1 MKNLKFIL
9 LNLLLITLFISC
21 SNDEGLDD
29 LINENL
35 DSSKIY
41 TELDISYGNDE
52 DQKFDIYL
60 PANRT
65 LSTKYIILVHGGGW
79 VSGDKADMNSF
90 IGSLQQ
96 NFGDL
101 GIININYRL
110 ASTGNSP
117 FPMQTDDITS
127 IVNLL
132 KEKQNFYTI
141 GDEFGFIG
149 VSAGAHL
156 SMLWSYSLNTNNKS
170 KMVCS
175 IVGPTNFTDSSYNN
189 AEYANVKASI
199 LAIFP
204 NQTDSFLESVSPFH
218 IVTTNSPPTILFYGD
233 SDPLIPTSQGVEMK
247 TKLDNL
253 NVINEFTLYQ
263 DEGHGWQGTNA
274 IDTTNKLT
282 AFIHTHLVN

>member
-52 DQKFDIYL
+52 YQKFDIYL